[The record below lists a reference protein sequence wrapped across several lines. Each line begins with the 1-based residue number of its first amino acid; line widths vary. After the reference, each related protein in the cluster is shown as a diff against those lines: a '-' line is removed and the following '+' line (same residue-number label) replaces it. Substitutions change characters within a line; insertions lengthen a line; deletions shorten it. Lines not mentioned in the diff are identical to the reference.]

1 MLSERGTMLR
11 MIAVIGLAGLT
22 SLTVWSQS
30 TGNTPERSPN
40 SANAAERGSKNF
52 YQLNFLLR
60 ELENDRLINS
70 RAYSIIL
77 SSHNDR
83 GAIRAGEKVP
93 FSSTSGA
100 KTEWQQI
107 DVGVNIDCAELE
119 QLGDRIALNISA
131 EISSVLEHPRR
142 QQSSAFS
149 AYHSKQ
155 PLALDCSIAAQ
166 AANDSVLIGRS
177 SIEAEDAT
185 AIDGGQDP
193 IGLQKRWLS
202 ARDLLDEF
210 HRRSAQP
217 EPPNPN

>member
-1 MLSERGTMLR
+1 LR
-11 MIAVIGLAGLT
+11 
-22 SLTVWSQS
+22 SSRSNSQS
-30 TGNTPERSPN
+30 TRGDDVEREGNDVENDCCYRLGWLDKPDRLVTKHGKHAGEKPEFCKS
-40 SANAAERGSKNF
+40 AERGSKNF

-131 EISSVLEHPRR
+131 EISSVLDTHGDNSPPPSVPIIRNNR
-142 QQSSAFS
+142 W
-149 AYHSKQ
+149 HSTVVLPLKQ
-155 PLALDCSIAAQ
+155 PTILYSSDDPASKRKMQLQLTAARIQ
-166 AANDSVLIGRS
+166 
-177 SIEAEDAT
+177 
-185 AIDGGQDP
+185 
-193 IGLQKRWLS
+193 
-202 ARDLLDEF
+202 
-210 HRRSAQP
+210 
-217 EPPNPN
+217 